1 MLKYLESKLT
11 ETFVLYKKKSVM
23 PEATVCDVT
32 YGKHHHEQLEDSTI
46 SQYTFI
52 LGSVAAI

>member
-46 SQYTFI
+46 SQ
-52 LGSVAAI
+52 